1 MEVKLSPSILGANFL
16 KLEDT
21 ILKLKEQGIK
31 ELHIDIMDGHFV
43 PNIAFG
49 IDQIKMIKQ
58 IACDI
63 ELDVHLMVT
72 NPEIF
77 IDALVEAGANTITI
91 HQESSPHIYNLM
103 YIIKSFGIKVGV
115 ALNPATPIN
124 TLKHISHM
132 VNKILIMTVEP
143 GFGGQSFIE
152 PMMEKIHE
160 VSNFIKRENI
170 ECELQVDGGI
180 NLDNIGKVVENG
192 ATNIVVGSAI
202 FREENID
209 STIKKFREAI
219 L

>member
-16 KLEDT
+16 KLEET
-21 ILKLKEQGIK
+21 IVKLKKQGIK

-152 PMMEKIHE
+152 PMMEKINE
-160 VSNFIKRENI
+160 VSNFIKSENI
-170 ECELQVDGGI
+170 ECELQ
-180 NLDNIGKVVENG
+180 
-192 ATNIVVGSAI
+192 S
-202 FREENID
+202 
-209 STIKKFREAI
+209 
-219 L
+219 

>member
-16 KLEDT
+16 KLEET
-21 ILKLKEQGIK
+21 IVKLKKQGIK

-160 VSNFIKRENI
+160 VSNFIKSENI

-180 NLDNIGKVVENG
+180 NLENIGKVVENG

-202 FREENID
+202 FRKEDID
-209 STIKKFREAI
+209 STIKRFREAI

>member
-1 MEVKLSPSILGANFL
+1 
-16 KLEDT
+16 
-21 ILKLKEQGIK
+21 
-31 ELHIDIMDGHFV
+31 MDGHFV

-160 VSNFIKRENI
+160 VSNFIKSESI

-180 NLDNIGKVVENG
+180 NLENIVKVVENG

-202 FREENID
+202 FREEDID
-209 STIKKFREAI
+209 STIKRFREAI

>member
-160 VSNFIKRENI
+160 VSNFIKSENI

>member
-21 ILKLKEQGIK
+21 IVKLKEQGIK

-103 YIIKSFGIKVGV
+103 YIIKSFGIKVG
-115 ALNPATPIN
+115 
-124 TLKHISHM
+124 
-132 VNKILIMTVEP
+132 
-143 GFGGQSFIE
+143 
-152 PMMEKIHE
+152 
-160 VSNFIKRENI
+160 
-170 ECELQVDGGI
+170 
-180 NLDNIGKVVENG
+180 
-192 ATNIVVGSAI
+192 
-202 FREENID
+202 
-209 STIKKFREAI
+209 
-219 L
+219 

>member
-16 KLEDT
+16 KLEET
-21 ILKLKEQGIK
+21 IVKLKEQGIK

-160 VSNFIKRENI
+160 VSNFIKSENI

-180 NLDNIGKVVENG
+180 NLENIGKVVENG

-209 STIKKFREAI
+209 LTIKKFREAI

>member
-16 KLEDT
+16 RLEDT
-21 ILKLKEQGIK
+21 ILKLKENDIK
-31 ELHIDIMDGHFV
+31 YLHIDIMDGHFV

-58 IACDI
+58 IANDM

-77 IDALVEAGANTITI
+77 IDALVEAGADTITI
-91 HQESSPHIYNLM
+91 HQEASAHIYNLI
-103 YIIKSFGIKVGV
+103 YIIKSFGIKVGI

-152 PMMEKIHE
+152 PMMEKISE
-160 VSNFIKRENI
+160 VRSFIKSENL
-170 ECELQVDGGI
+170 ECELQVDGGVNLENI
-180 NLDNIGKVVENG
+180 NKIIKNG
-192 ATNIVVGSAI
+192 ATDIVIGSAI
-202 FREENID
+202 FKEEDIS
-209 STIKKFREAI
+209 STIKKFKQAI

>member
-160 VSNFIKRENI
+160 VSNFIKSENI

-209 STIKKFREAI
+209 SAIKKFREAI

>member
-16 KLEDT
+16 KLEET
-21 ILKLKEQGIK
+21 IVKLKKQGIK

-152 PMMEKIHE
+152 PMMEKINE
-160 VSNFIKRENI
+160 VSNFIKSENI

-180 NLDNIGKVVENG
+180 NLENIGKVVENG

-202 FREENID
+202 FREEDID
-209 STIKKFREAI
+209 STIKRFREAI

>member
-16 KLEDT
+16 KLEET
-21 ILKLKEQGIK
+21 IVKLKKQGIK

-143 GFGGQSFIE
+143 GFGGQSFID
-152 PMMEKIHE
+152 PKKEKINE
-160 VSNFIKRENI
+160 ESNCIKSENI

-180 NLDNIGKVVENG
+180 NLENIGKVDENG

-202 FREENID
+202 FREEDID
-209 STIKKFREAI
+209 STIKRFREAI

>member
-16 KLEDT
+16 KLEET
-21 ILKLKEQGIK
+21 IVKLKKQGIK

-103 YIIKSFGIKVGV
+103 YTIKSFGIKVGV

-152 PMMEKIHE
+152 PMMEKINE
-160 VSNFIKRENI
+160 VSNFIKSENI

-180 NLDNIGKVVENG
+180 NLENIGKVVENG

-202 FREENID
+202 FREEDID
-209 STIKKFREAI
+209 STIKRFREAI

>member
-21 ILKLKEQGIK
+21 IVKLKEQGIK

-143 GFGGQSFIE
+143 GFGGQNFIE

-160 VSNFIKRENI
+160 VSNFIKSENI

-180 NLDNIGKVVENG
+180 NLENIGKVVENG

>member
-21 ILKLKEQGIK
+21 ILKLKKQGIK

-160 VSNFIKRENI
+160 VSNFIKSESI

-180 NLDNIGKVVENG
+180 NLENIVKVVENG

-202 FREENID
+202 FREEDID
-209 STIKKFREAI
+209 STIKRFREAI

>member
-16 KLEDT
+16 KLEET
-21 ILKLKEQGIK
+21 IVKLKKQGIK

-143 GFGGQSFIE
+143 GFGGRSFIE

-160 VSNFIKRENI
+160 VSNFIKSENI

-180 NLDNIGKVVENG
+180 NLENIGKVVENG

-202 FREENID
+202 FREEDID

>member
-160 VSNFIKRENI
+160 VSNFIKSENI

-180 NLDNIGKVVENG
+180 NLENIGKVVENG

>member
-160 VSNFIKRENI
+160 VSNFIKSENI

-180 NLDNIGKVVENG
+180 NLENIGKVVENG

-209 STIKKFREAI
+209 LTIKRFREAI